1 MIFLIPIIAIAI
13 LIWAIDAIYFAKIPT
28 NENNQSIIEHQDEF
42 EIQKEYIEN
51 YISK

>member
-1 MIFLIPIIAIAI
+1 MIFLIPIIAIVI
-13 LIWAIDAIYFAKIPT
+13 LIWAIDTIYFAKVPT
-28 NENNQSIIEHQDEF
+28 NETNQSIIEYQDDF